1 MLTLHRD
8 WLRFGCRLLPS
19 PSEHPSCHCWFWGGA
34 EEKQHLWGSAQIRG
48 AGREYSLVLLQ
59 GSRWQPQSC
68 RWHSRGWQVPLVT
81 RNSGACCTHLFSK
94 RGNATFT
101 RSAAVASTVPLLQ
114 PWPRAPRS
122 SQQPPAQRCST
133 QRAEKSGMVMAEGM
147 GAPWLGDGRGDGAAG
162 HSISALSVSAQVK
175 GSQDGAGPSCVSPR
189 APSSVAGPQNPLEMN
204 LCWNEIKKKSHS
216 LR

>member
-8 WLRFGCRLLPS
+8 RLRFGCRLLPS
-19 PSEHPSCHCWFWGGA
+19 PSEHPSCHCWFRGGA
-34 EEKQHLWGSAQIRG
+34 EEKQHLRGSAQIRG

-68 RWHSRGWQVPLVT
+68 GWRSRGWQVPLVT
-81 RNSGACCTHLFSK
+81 RNSGACCAHLFSK

-101 RSAAVASTVPLLQ
+101 RSAAVAGTVPLLQ
-114 PWPRAPRS
+114 PWPRAPWS

-147 GAPWLGDGRGDGAAG
+147 VQAG
-162 HSISALSVSAQVK
+162 GCLSTGSISALSVSAQVK

>member
-8 WLRFGCRLLPS
+8 RLRFGCRLLPS
-19 PSEHPSCHCWFWGGA
+19 PSEHPSCHCWFRGGA
-34 EEKQHLWGSAQIRG
+34 EEKQHLRGSAQIRG

-81 RNSGACCTHLFSK
+81 RNSGACCIHLFSK
-94 RGNATFT
+94 HGNATFT

-114 PWPRAPRS
+114 PWPRAPQS

-147 GAPWLGDGRGDGAAG
+147 VQAG
-162 HSISALSVSAQVK
+162 GCLSTGSISALSVSAQVK